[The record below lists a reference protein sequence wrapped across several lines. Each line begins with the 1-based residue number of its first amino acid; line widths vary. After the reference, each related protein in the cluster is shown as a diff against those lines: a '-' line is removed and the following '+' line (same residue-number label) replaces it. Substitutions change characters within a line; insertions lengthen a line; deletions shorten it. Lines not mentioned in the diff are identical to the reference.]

1 MATSPTETTFKQ
13 SMDKA
18 AKALEGDALQ
28 PALALSLDL
37 CLENV
42 GQHFVQSQTA
52 SGEAGVP
59 RKQPTGDWPLLV
71 KSGRLASSVL
81 GDAAGLAGNVPID
94 SQGQSEHV
102 RVIEDDQAY
111 FASTVPYAATHEHGD
126 PSRNIPQRQFM
137 GVDGETVDLI
147 VGVFA
152 DHVAK
157 LVEDALKT

>member
-1 MATSPTETTFKQ
+1 MATAPTETTFKQ

-18 AKALEGDALQ
+18 AKCLEGDALQ

-42 GQHFVQSQTA
+42 AHNFEQSATAAGQA
-52 SGEAGVP
+52 WVP
-59 RKQPTGDWPLLV
+59 RKNVGDGHPLLIDT
-71 KSGRLASSVL
+71 GRLA
-81 GDAAGLAGNVPID
+81 GLASNVPINQ
-94 SQGQSEHV
+94 QGQSEHV

-157 LVEDALKT
+157 LVDDALKT